1 MGAQHSLFQ
10 LVKVFCHGWD
20 DDGDILTRDGGFVDR
35 LDGLICPIACEVDP
49 KSEVSEEAEPASQ
62 SSRSKAGIA
71 RQWWS
76 SVA

>member
-1 MGAQHSLFQ
+1 L
-10 LVKVFCHGWD
+10 KVFCHGWD
-20 DDGDILTRDGGFVDR
+20 DDGDILRCDGGFVDR

-49 KSEVSEEAEPASQ
+49 QSEVPEEAESASQ
-62 SSRSKAGIA
+62 LSRSKAGVA